1 MNLHEIIR
9 RRVFGRHIG
18 MADPGKSPV
27 RRLDL
32 LDGGA
37 GRYAED
43 LVERSAGGVQIRRP
57 RLLRPGRASVGGGG
71 SGGEGDYWPG
81 SDVARRRSHGVPG
94 EVGIGERRRK
104 RYGGEHVCVVIVVRS
119 LRFGNGI
126 EMQLGLG
133 LLYKGGGKR
142 EKRGCVWSPHWE
154 IGSNRGFVVFVF
166 FVKHGRAYPMG
177 VSWGRADSGRIWL
190 Y

>member
-166 FVKHGRAYPMG
+166 FVKHGRALSNGRFMG
-177 VSWGRADSGRIWL
+177 TC
-190 Y
+190 